1 MSMRCASM
9 TAREKEKEK
18 NHRNNI
24 CISKI
29 GDIWYHL
36 RKAWVDFIHLKVLL
50 YYEIKSLL
58 FLLMKL
64 GLQGKLKCLNV
75 HLRKGRNTYTLK
87 KICIHSLIH
96 PTDINL
102 VPYIIHTVLN
112 VGILISLRHKD
123 SALNSNGT
131 WIMGGRKLQF
141 YFTNVVVMMHIK

>member
-1 MSMRCASM
+1 
-9 TAREKEKEK
+9 
-18 NHRNNI
+18 
-24 CISKI
+24 
-29 GDIWYHL
+29 
-36 RKAWVDFIHLKVLL
+36 
-50 YYEIKSLL
+50 
-58 FLLMKL
+58 MKL

-87 KICIHSLIH
+87 KICIHSLIY

-141 YFTNVVVMMHIK
+141 YFINVIVMMHIKQGHQYPVAFSCKLEKDGSSSLNTMELRGAELNERITGCISVPLYCVLLCGDNLL